1 MANKVKLR
9 SIGSLLTGTVLAA
22 LLILNHETETEEA

>member
-9 SIGSLLTGTVLAA
+9 SIGSLLTGEDLAA